1 MTSKTIY
8 ISPDDNRFETISDF
22 KWCINC
28 GGEVQ
33 FRWKSQTYGV
43 VRYGLDNKIT
53 VYRYHDNNSQR
64 AYDSADDALA
74 YRIGEDCLRDII
86 TQVEVIFRS
95 I

>member
-1 MTSKTIY
+1 MITVLKRSAILVVY
-8 ISPDDNRFETISDF
+8 QLRRRSSIPLE
-22 KWCINC
+22 
-28 GGEVQ
+28 
-33 FRWKSQTYGV
+33 KSNIWGV

-86 TQVEVIFRS
+86 TQVAVIFRS

>member
-1 MTSKTIY
+1 MI
-8 ISPDDNRFETISDF
+8 RDF
-22 KWCINC
+22 KWCVGC

-33 FRWKSQTYGV
+33 FRWQGQTHGV

-53 VYRYHDNNSQR
+53 VYRYDDSNSQR
-64 AYDSADDALA
+64 AYDSADAALA
-74 YRIGEDCLRDII
+74 YRIIENCLRDII